1 MPNRRKVAAL
11 NRLKRLDPDDSLF
24 LFRQFLRRPMEVAA
38 IAPSSRFLAE
48 RMADSLP
55 LQTAQTVLEL
65 GPGTGSLTAAVLPRL
80 RPGTRFLAIEKSPD
94 LLRVWQ
100 QRFPTLEGVA
110 GDVADLKSICAA
122 RGITEVDCIV
132 SGLPWPSFP
141 LSLQNQAIG
150 AVAELLKPGGQ
161 MATFGYHI
169 GLIMPAQRN
178 FRALLNKHFRQQERL
193 PWEWRNLPPA
203 FVLRA
208 TR

>member
-1 MPNRRKVAAL
+1 MPNRRKLAAL

-24 LFRQFLRRPMEVAA
+24 MFRQFLRRPMEVAA

-48 RMADSLP
+48 RMADSLA
-55 LQTAQTVLEL
+55 LSEAQTVLEL
-65 GPGTGSLTAAVLPRL
+65 GPGTGSLTAAVMPRL
-80 RPGTRFLAIEKSPD
+80 RPGARFLAIEKSED
-94 LLRVWQ
+94 LLRRWQ
-100 QRFPTLEGVA
+100 ERFPTLEGVA
-110 GDVADLKSICAA
+110 GDVANLQSICES
-122 RGITEVDCIV
+122 RGIAQVDCIV

-141 LSLQNQAIG
+141 PPLQDQAIS
-150 AVAELLKPGGQ
+150 AVAMLLKPGGQ

-169 GLIMPAQRN
+169 GLIMPAQRH
-178 FRALLNKHFRQQERL
+178 FRALLNKHFQRQERL